1 MAFQYI
7 YIYICTYTYI
17 YICIHVYIYICIYV
31 YIYIYIY
38 IYIYVCSCYPV
49 IQGELGEILAKLSTG
64 IRSLDGT
71 LHSVKRRREKA
82 RLREST

>member
-1 MAFQYI
+1 MAFQ

-31 YIYIYIY
+31 Y

>member
-1 MAFQYI
+1 MYIHI
-7 YIYICTYTYI
+7 YIYMYT
-17 YICIHVYIYICIYV
+17 CIHIYMYLCIH
-31 YIYIYIY
+31 

>member
-1 MAFQYI
+1 MY
-7 YIYICTYTYI
+7 
-17 YICIHVYIYICIYV
+17 IHVYIYI
-31 YIYIYIY
+31 
-38 IYIYVCSCYPV
+38 CSCYPV

-82 RLREST
+82 ARIDVSSDQFTPG